1 MRHKWSELS
10 EKLNADPVRR
20 MEIDALK
27 AAMSDALALGDL
39 REAYEQSQQQGAG
52 QPNASPDNVACLET
66 HEQSY
71 LSALAYWVEELG
83 GRLEINAV
91 FPDQTVK
98 LVVKEP
104 LD

>member
-10 EKLNADPVRR
+10 RKINADPVRR

-39 REAYEQSQQQGAG
+39 REAYEQSQQRGTA
-52 QPNASPDNVACLET
+52 PLTTAPDNVACLET

-71 LSALAYWVEELG
+71 LSALAYYVEELG

-98 LVVKEP
+98 LVMKAP